1 MEESAVTAEIS
12 SPRFHFLDSFT
23 YDLRGH
29 LNWWAMIVVVDY
41 YQGRGVFI
49 FYIFFRVT
57 VWTAAGLSGVIF

>member
-1 MEESAVTAEIS
+1 MTAEIS

-23 YDLRGH
+23 YDLRSH

-49 FYIFFRVT
+49 FYIF
-57 VWTAAGLSGVIF
+57 GE